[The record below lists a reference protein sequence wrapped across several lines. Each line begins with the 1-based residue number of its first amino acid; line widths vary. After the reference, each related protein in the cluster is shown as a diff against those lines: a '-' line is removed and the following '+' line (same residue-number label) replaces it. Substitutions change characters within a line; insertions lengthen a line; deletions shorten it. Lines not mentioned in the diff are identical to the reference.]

1 MSWSDLK
8 IGHGWRLFCA
18 LALMSSLVSGCGGG
32 GGGGSSG
39 AASSYPASSGSSTT
53 TNGTFAGKAKVKW
66 VAPTQRSN
74 GSALS
79 LSQLQGYRIYIGKS
93 PYDLTLAYDLGVPTA
108 TSYTVSNLAPGTY
121 YFAVAVYDTSGMESG
136 LSTVTSKRI

>member
-1 MSWSDLK
+1 MSWNDLK
-8 IGHGWRLFCA
+8 IGHGWRLFSA

-39 AASSYPASSGSSTT
+39 AASSYPASSSSTT
-53 TNGTFAGKAKVKW
+53 TSGASAGKAKVKW
-66 VAPTQRSN
+66 VAPTKRAN

-79 LSQLQGYRIYIGKS
+79 LSQLQGYRIYVGKS

-108 TSYTVSNLAPGTY
+108 TSYTVSNLTPGTY